1 MRAAQTLTMVDLRN
15 LQSEYQLVGKGLRAF
30 AVPEKYKRLMIWWP
44 WSQRHARQ
52 LSYRH

>member
-30 AVPEKYKRLMIWWP
+30 AVPEKYKRLMV
-44 WSQRHARQ
+44 A
-52 LSYRH
+52 LVTKTC